1 MPGARAHEA
10 GALRGPAERPAAE
23 VDEPPAGAESSAPSR
38 AVDPPQGARPSL
50 DALRAAMGRLL
61 AGGAGSRAE
70 NRAPLNASE
79 GSRVGRRSS
88 PGEEQAGAGLGRG
101 ELAFETLVT
110 PEGPLH
116 RSRSV
121 APPGA
126 RVGRVE
132 LEPAL
137 RAEASLLSLLAL
149 DPTLAERDP
158 RGALYLD
165 VESTGLGTSA
175 GVVPFLIGLA
185 FVEGGAVVVEQLLL
199 KSLAEEAPALLA
211 LRERVLR
218 ASLLV
223 TFNGKSFDWPLLE
236 TRFVMNRLEAPRPPA
251 HLDLLHVARRVH
263 GARLGS
269 TTLARVE
276 SHVLGEERV
285 DDVGGREI
293 LSVYSHFLRT
303 GDEGALAPVVEHNA
317 RDVRSMVALVSL
329 YGEPLASRS
338 TLPGDDLAGMART
351 LARAG
356 ALEQALALA
365 DQAVSS
371 DDGPRARRVRG
382 DLALARGDR
391 ARALTDFEALLAMA
405 DDDAV
410 RLRLAKLYEHHVRE
424 YERALAIVARGT
436 GEGPEAI
443 GKRRRRL
450 ERKRDKNERAA
461 PRASEPLFDAGAPSV
476 GGPRPRSLG

>member
-1 MPGARAHEA
+1 
-10 GALRGPAERPAAE
+10 
-23 VDEPPAGAESSAPSR
+23 
-38 AVDPPQGARPSL
+38 
-50 DALRAAMGRLL
+50 MGRLL
-61 AGGAGSRAE
+61 AGGT
-70 NRAPLNASE
+70 
-79 GSRVGRRSS
+79 SS
-88 PGEEQAGAGLGRG
+88 PGPHRAARSSHDVSDRSHRG
-101 ELAFETLVT
+101 ERGGLEPMASGVLDFETLDT

-116 RSRSV
+116 RARSV

-149 DPTLAERDP
+149 DPSLAERDVA
-158 RGALYLD
+158 GALYLD

-185 FVEGGAVVVEQLLL
+185 FAERGAVVVEQLLL
-199 KSLAEEAPALLA
+199 KSLAEEAPALIA
-211 LRERVLR
+211 LRERVER

-236 TRFVMNRLEAPRPPA
+236 TRFVMNRLEAPRPPP
-251 HLDLLHVARRVH
+251 HLDLLHVARRIH

-269 TTLARVE
+269 TTLGRVE

-293 LSVYSHFLRT
+293 LSVYSHYLRT

-317 RDVRSMVALVSL
+317 RDVRSMVALVAL
-329 YGEPLASRS
+329 YGEPLEARGAS
-338 TLPGDDLAGMART
+338 LPGDDLAGMART

-356 ALEQALALA
+356 ALEQASALA
-365 DQAVSS
+365 ERAVSQG
-371 DDGPRARRVRG
+371 DGVRARRVRA

-391 ARALTDFEALLAMA
+391 ARALADFEALLAVA
-405 DDDAV
+405 DDEGV

-436 GEGPEAI
+436 GEAPAALE
-443 GKRRRRL
+443 KRRRRL
-450 ERKRDKNERAA
+450 ERKHEQQHPPKRAA
-461 PRASEPLFDAGAPSV
+461 LERRAGARESEPLFAPEAAPACSSA
-476 GGPRPRSLG
+476 RRSNT